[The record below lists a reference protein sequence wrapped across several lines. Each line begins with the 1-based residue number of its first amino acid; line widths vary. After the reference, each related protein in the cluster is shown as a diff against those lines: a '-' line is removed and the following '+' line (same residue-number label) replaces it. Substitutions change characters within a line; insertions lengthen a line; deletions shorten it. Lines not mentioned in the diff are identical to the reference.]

1 MMTAAQP
8 FPLPRQLPP
17 TLASIH
23 QYLKLLIRAENPM
36 PFSDDV
42 SLGPIEKLSPHLMLV
57 DVFYG
62 PPRFRFSRLGENI
75 IGRLSND
82 LAG

>member
-1 MMTAAQP
+1 
-8 FPLPRQLPP
+8 
-17 TLASIH
+17 
-23 QYLKLLIRAENPM
+23 M